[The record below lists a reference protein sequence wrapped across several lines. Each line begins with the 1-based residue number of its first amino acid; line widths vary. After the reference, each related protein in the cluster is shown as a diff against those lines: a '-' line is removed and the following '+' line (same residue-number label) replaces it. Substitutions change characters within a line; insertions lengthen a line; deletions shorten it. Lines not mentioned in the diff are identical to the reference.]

1 MHSHAGG
8 DEEGLSVATEVLGV
22 DEVTVA
28 DAAGEFLA
36 ELVERLVALVTGRLD
51 LDGPDL
57 GATREDE
64 IDLVVVVGSLGGPG
78 VVEEFVARGGE
89 HLRHDVLIDIAQIGR
104 ELVGEE
110 LLVDDVLGDVLV
122 PEGEGDEKAGVAHIH
137 LVLAVVGIERKS
149 YVGIIDMM
157 GEIDG
162 KAVFEASEDLI
173 EGVFVLA
180 ASEDAGDL
188 IARGV
193 LGELCRDG
201 REEPRGLARGVDL
214 DEIVEVEL
222 DNLTFLLVDIG
233 EVVGVEIGVHGL
245 WHTAYKHVKAEIA
258 HELAADSIAQGL
270 ASKEGFA
277 QKGHCGSVAHGPTE
291 LLVVQGIHGDAGFLA
306 GDDDAL
312 GVLLDGEQ

>member
-149 YVGIIDMM
+149 YVDYVFLGRDSAKRASPMALAAPSVGIIDMM

-162 KAVFEASEDLI
+162 KAVFEASENLI

-258 HELAADSIAQGL
+258 HELAADSIAQVCHNRSL
-270 ASKEGFA
+270 FFCKDTYFY
-277 QKGHCGSVAHGPTE
+277 
-291 LLVVQGIHGDAGFLA
+291 
-306 GDDDAL
+306 
-312 GVLLDGEQ
+312 